1 MLNILFE
8 DKHIIVCIKPIGV
21 LSQPGQG
28 EGMDMITLLQEYRK
42 NKKESDYI
50 GLVHRLDRNVGGV
63 MVFAKSE
70 LATKK
75 LSVAI
80 MERNFTKEYMAVIHG
95 RPLEQS
101 GILKDLMFKDSS
113 KNKSF
118 VVNRM
123 RKGVKEASLEYRT
136 IETIGVAEGEF
147 SLIRVKLHTGRTH
160 QIRVQF
166 ASRKL
171 PLVGDGK
178 YGGKD
183 NQCDAALWSYR
194 LAFVHPLTKALVDIK
209 QLPPVQYPFHLFTE
223 ELIKE
228 EVNKEVMLEHKE
240 NR

>member
-1 MLNILFE
+1 MLNILYE
-8 DKHIIVCIKPIGV
+8 DKHIIVCVKPIGV
-21 LSQPGQG
+21 LSQPAPG
-28 EGMDMITLLQEYRK
+28 EDIDMVTLFKEYRK
-42 NKKESDYI
+42 EKKELDYI
-50 GLVHRLDRNVGGV
+50 GLIHRLDRNVGGV
-63 MVFAKSE
+63 MVFSKTE

-95 RPLEQS
+95 RPTEQS

-118 VVNRM
+118 VVKRM
-123 RKGVKEASLEYRT
+123 RKGVKEASLEYRVIDT
-136 IETIGVAEGEF
+136 VSVEDGEF
-147 SLIRVKLHTGRTH
+147 SLVRVKLHTGRTH

-166 ASRKL
+166 SSRKL

-194 LAFVHPLTKALVDIK
+194 LAFVHPIMNTLVDIK
-209 QLPPVQYPFHLFTE
+209 ELPPEQYPFCLFSD

-228 EVNKEVMLEHKE
+228 EENKGTIIED
-240 NR
+240 

>member
-1 MLNILFE
+1 MLTILLE
-8 DKHIIVCIKPIGV
+8 DKHIIICVKPVGV
-21 LSQPGQG
+21 LSQSGQG
-28 EGMDMITLLQEYRK
+28 EDMDMITLLKEYRK

-50 GLVHRLDRNVGGV
+50 GLIHRLDRNVGGV
-63 MVFAKSE
+63 MVFAKTE
-70 LATKK
+70 LAAKK

-80 MERNFTKEYMAVIHG
+80 MERNFTKEYMTVIHG
-95 RPLEQS
+95 NPPEQS

-118 VVNRM
+118 VVKRI
-123 RKGVKEASLEYRT
+123 RKGVKEASLEYRV
-136 IETIGVAEGEF
+136 IETIGAEEEEL

-183 NQCDAALWSYR
+183 NCEIALWSYR
-194 LAFVHPLTKALVDIK
+194 LAFVHPFTNTLVDIK
-209 QLPPVQYPFHLFTE
+209 QSPPAQYPFDLF
-223 ELIKE
+223 LD
-228 EVNKEVMLEHKE
+228 NGQA
-240 NR
+240 

>member
-1 MLNILFE
+1 MLNILYE
-8 DKHIIVCIKPIGV
+8 DKHIIVCVKPIGV
-21 LSQPGQG
+21 LSQPSPG
-28 EGMDMITLLQEYRK
+28 EDIDMITLLKGYRRD
-42 NKKESDYI
+42 KKESDYI
-50 GLVHRLDRNVGGV
+50 GLIHRLDRNVGGV
-63 MVFAKSE
+63 MVFAKTE

-80 MERNFTKEYMAVIHG
+80 MERNFTKEYMAVVHG
-95 RPLEQS
+95 KPTEKL

-118 VVNRM
+118 VVKRM
-123 RKGVKEASLEYRT
+123 RKGVKEASLEYRV
-136 IETIGVAEGEF
+136 IESITVEDGEF

-183 NQCDAALWSYR
+183 NRCDAALWSFR
-194 LAFVHPLTKALVDIK
+194 LAFIHPITNALVDIK
-209 QLPPVQYPFHLFTE
+209 KLPSAEYPFHLFSK
-223 ELIKE
+223 ELIEVE
-228 EVNKEVMLEHKE
+228 ENKEVILES
-240 NR
+240 

>member
-1 MLNILFE
+1 MLNILYE
-8 DKHIIVCIKPIGV
+8 DKHIIVCVKPIGV
-21 LSQPGQG
+21 LSQPAPG
-28 EGMDMITLLQEYRK
+28 EDIDMVTLLKEYRK
-42 NKKESDYI
+42 EKKELDYI
-50 GLVHRLDRNVGGV
+50 GLIHRLDRNVGGV
-63 MVFAKSE
+63 MVFSKTE

-80 MERNFTKEYMAVIHG
+80 MERNFTKEYMVVIHG
-95 RPLEQS
+95 RPTEQS

-118 VVNRM
+118 VVKRM
-123 RKGVKEASLEYRT
+123 RKGVKEASLEYRVIDT
-136 IETIGVAEGEF
+136 VSVEDGEF
-147 SLIRVKLHTGRTH
+147 SLVRVKLHTGRTH

-166 ASRKL
+166 SSRKL

-194 LAFVHPLTKALVDIK
+194 LGFVHPIMNTLVDIK
-209 QLPPVQYPFHLFTE
+209 KLPPEQYPFCLFSD

-228 EVNKEVMLEHKE
+228 EENKGTIIED
-240 NR
+240 

>member
-1 MLNILFE
+1 
-8 DKHIIVCIKPIGV
+8 
-21 LSQPGQG
+21 
-28 EGMDMITLLQEYRK
+28 
-42 NKKESDYI
+42 
-50 GLVHRLDRNVGGV
+50 
-63 MVFAKSE
+63 MVFSKTE

-80 MERNFTKEYMAVIHG
+80 MERNFTKEYMTVIHG
-95 RPLEQS
+95 RPTEQS

-118 VVNRM
+118 VVKRM
-123 RKGVKEASLEYRT
+123 RKGVKEASLEYRVIDT
-136 IETIGVAEGEF
+136 VSVEDGEF
-147 SLIRVKLHTGRTH
+147 SLVRVKLHTGRTH

-166 ASRKL
+166 SSRKL

-194 LAFVHPLTKALVDIK
+194 LGFVHPIMNTLVDIK
-209 QLPPVQYPFHLFTE
+209 KLPPEQYPFCLFSD

-228 EVNKEVMLEHKE
+228 EENKGTIIED
-240 NR
+240 

>member
-1 MLNILFE
+1 MLNILYE
-8 DKHIIVCIKPIGV
+8 DKHIIVCVKPIGV
-21 LSQPGQG
+21 LSQPAPG
-28 EGMDMITLLQEYRK
+28 EDIDMVTLLKEYRK
-42 NKKESDYI
+42 EKKELDYI
-50 GLVHRLDRNVGGV
+50 GLIHRLDRNVGGV
-63 MVFAKSE
+63 MVFSKTE

-95 RPLEQS
+95 RPTEQS

-118 VVNRM
+118 VVKRM
-123 RKGVKEASLEYRT
+123 RKGVKEASLEYRVIDT
-136 IETIGVAEGEF
+136 VSVEDGEF
-147 SLIRVKLHTGRTH
+147 SLVRVKLHTGRTH

-166 ASRKL
+166 SSRKL

-194 LAFVHPLTKALVDIK
+194 LAFVHPIMNTLVDIK
-209 QLPPVQYPFHLFTE
+209 KLPPEQYPFCLFSD

-228 EVNKEVMLEHKE
+228 EENKGTIIED
-240 NR
+240 